1 MGGTNGWTEPSE
13 SEVAEIVRGAKVV
26 AVVGMKGD
34 GAPSA
39 PAHSVPARMQA
50 RGIRIIPV
58 NPTIDQALGVPALKS
73 LAELAEAPDVIQVF
87 RRPELL
93 GALAD
98 EIAALPPSKR
108 PKVVWMQ
115 AGIASVPAAEKLEAA
130 GMRVVMDRCFA
141 VDLAKL
147 GR

>member
-1 MGGTNGWTEPSE
+1 MSWTEPTE
-13 SEVAEIVRGAKVV
+13 AEVAAIVRSAKVV

-34 GAPSA
+34 DDASQ
-39 PAHSVPARMQA
+39 PAHSVPAHMRE

-58 NPTIDQALGVPALKS
+58 NPTIREALGVPALAR
-73 LAELAEAPDVIQVF
+73 LGELTEAADVVQVF
-87 RRPELL
+87 RRPEHLA
-93 GALAD
+93 ALAD
-98 EIAALPPSKR
+98 EIVALPAAKR

-115 AGIASVPAAEKLEAA
+115 SGIANVPAAERLEAA

-141 VDLAKL
+141 VDLAKY